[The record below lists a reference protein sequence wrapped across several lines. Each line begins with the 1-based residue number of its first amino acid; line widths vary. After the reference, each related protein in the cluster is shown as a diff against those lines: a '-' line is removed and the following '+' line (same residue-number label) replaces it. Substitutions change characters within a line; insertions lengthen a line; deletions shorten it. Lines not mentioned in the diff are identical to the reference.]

1 MYRYGVAEACVRRGL
16 SPGEAD
22 IRVLPSC
29 VHFEIGFLPRIILV
43 RERLDESDCCKIY
56 VP

>member
-1 MYRYGVAEACVRRGL
+1 MYQYGVAGCCVRRGL

-22 IRVLPSC
+22 IWMLPSC

-43 RERLDESDCCKIY
+43 GERLDESDCCKIY